1 MWTRRN
7 EMRFKMAINHGR
19 RLDRLEETH
28 RPKEEYRRG
37 HRVIGHDDREIEREK
52 ERLIASG
59 VVRPGDF
66 FVERPIV

>member
-1 MWTRRN
+1 L
-7 EMRFKMAINHGR
+7 RFDMAINHGR

-52 ERLIASG
+52 QKLIASG
-59 VVRPGDF
+59 VVKPGDF
-66 FVERPIV
+66 FIARLIISP

>member
-1 MWTRRN
+1 
-7 EMRFKMAINHGR
+7 MAINHNR

-52 ERLIASG
+52 QKLSGAKADIAG
-59 VVRPGDF
+59 LPR
-66 FVERPIV
+66 